1 MPEIFFMLVV
11 LTIIIALVFD
21 FGNGLN
27 DAANAIA
34 TVVATRALPLWG
46 AVLLAAFGNFAG
58 VFIFGVAVATTVAK
72 GLVDP
77 AIVTVYVILG
87 GLIGSIFWVYFA
99 SFRGIP
105 VSASHALLGGFIGA
119 AFVKAGVSSLKLGGI
134 AKVVAFIVVAPILGM
149 VGGFMFFTL
158 IMWIF
163 RRANSGKT
171 NKWFKRLQLIS
182 ATSYAVNH
190 GANDAQ
196 KTMGIIALLLFSS
209 GFLGEEF
216 YVPFWVIMT
225 SYTVIALG
233 TLMGGWRVI
242 KTMGIKLTKL
252 RPVHGFCAESAGSLV
267 LGFCSTLGIPVST
280 THVIAGSIAG
290 VGVTRRMSAVRWGLA
305 RNIVWAWILTTPIH
319 KTCFFFK
326 VISNSVHSFP
336 NSLKVA
342 IL

>member
-1 MPEIFFMLVV
+1 MLDLFFMLVV
-11 LTIIIALVFD
+11 FTVILALIFD

-46 AVLLAAFGNFAG
+46 AIVLAAVGNFAG

-77 AIVTVYVILG
+77 SIVTVYVILG

-99 SFRGIP
+99 SYKGIP

-119 AFVKAGVSSLKLGGI
+119 ALAKAGISSLKLIGVS
-134 AKVVAFIVVAPILGM
+134 KVLIFIVAAPVLGM
-149 VGGFMFFTL
+149 VGGFLFFAL

-163 RRANSGKT
+163 RRAHPKKM
-171 NKWFKRLQLIS
+171 NKWFRRLQLIS
-182 ATSYAVNH
+182 ATTYSITH

-196 KTMGIIALLLFSS
+196 KTMGIIALLLFST
-209 GFLGEEF
+209 GFLGNEF
-216 YVPFWVIMT
+216 FVPLWVILA
-225 SYTVIALG
+225 SYTAIALG
-233 TLMGGWRVI
+233 TLIGGWRVI
-242 KTMGIKLTKL
+242 KTMGMKLTKL

-267 LGFCSTLGIPVST
+267 LAFTSMTGIPVST

-290 VGVTRRMSAVRWGLA
+290 VGVTRRFSAVRWNLA
-305 RNIVWAWILTTPIH
+305 RNIVWAWILTIPAAAT
-319 KTCFFFK
+319 
-326 VISNSVHSFP
+326 ISGASYFII
-336 NSLKVA
+336 SLF
-342 IL
+342 I